1 MKTTNRRKL
10 NRLIRECYE
19 EGYGE
24 IEPVSMALLTI
35 EEIIELIMITV
46 AALKSEDFV
55 PVISERQ
62 KEKVKRKLYEASSK
76 RRYRLL
82 RKS

>member
-1 MKTTNRRKL
+1 MKTTNKRKL
-10 NRLIRECYE
+10 NRLIRECFE

-24 IEPVSMALLTI
+24 IEPVAMALLTMD
-35 EEIIELIMITV
+35 EIIELIMITV

-55 PVISERQ
+55 PIVSEGQ
-62 KEKVKRKLYEASSK
+62 KEKVKKKLYEANNKS
-76 RRYRLL
+76 RYRLL

>member
-1 MKTTNRRKL
+1 MNTTNRRKL

-24 IEPVSMALLTI
+24 IEPVSMALLTM
-35 EEIIELIMITV
+35 EEIIDLIMFTV
-46 AALKSEDFV
+46 AALQTEDFV
-55 PVISERQ
+55 PVVSEGQ
-62 KEKVKRKLYEASSK
+62 KEKVKRKLYEASNK

>member
-1 MKTTNRRKL
+1 MRTSNKRKL

-24 IEPVSMALLTI
+24 IEPVAMALLTI

-55 PVISERQ
+55 PIVSEGQ
-62 KEKVKRKLYEASSK
+62 KVKRRLYEANNK
-76 RRYRLL
+76 RSHRIPRH
-82 RKS
+82 S

>member
-1 MKTTNRRKL
+1 MRTSNRRKI

-35 EEIIELIMITV
+35 EEIIDLIMITV

-55 PVISERQ
+55 PVVSERQ
-62 KEKVKRKLYEASSK
+62 KAKVKRKLYEANNK